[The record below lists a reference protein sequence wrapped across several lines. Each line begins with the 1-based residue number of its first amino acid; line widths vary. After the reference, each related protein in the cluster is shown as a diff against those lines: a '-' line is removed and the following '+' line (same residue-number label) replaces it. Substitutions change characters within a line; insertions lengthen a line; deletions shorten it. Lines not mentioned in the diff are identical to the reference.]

1 MSWSE
6 QCCFIFIFMISDR
19 KKMNQKSDLNLLHTS
34 CILYLI
40 LTLNNV
46 KRSQI
51 HTYNDRFLRNFL
63 HVACTYFEK
72 RHYKSYFTGM
82 ESHKNIII
90 LMKRQLYLSTCCTLT
105 SNNGEQRQ
113 STITLIFTV
122 LQRQS
127 TIIFLIYRYEL
138 FFSRIIVCKYMQAT

>member
-6 QCCFIFIFMISDR
+6 QCCFIFIFMMSDR

-34 CILYLI
+34 CISWLI

-51 HTYNDRFLRNFL
+51 HIYCDRFLRNFL
-63 HVACTYFEK
+63 HVACIYFEE
-72 RHYKSYFTGM
+72 RHHKSYYIGM
-82 ESHKNIII
+82 EQYKNIII
-90 LMKRQLYLSTCCTLT
+90 LMKKQLYLPTCCTLT
-105 SNNGEQRQ
+105 SNNVKQRQ

-122 LQRQS
+122 LQRQN
-127 TIIFLIYRYEL
+127 TITFLIYRYEL
-138 FFSRIIVCKYMQAT
+138 FFSKIIVGRCMQAT